1 MTAVEDL
8 SLDAVGFKD
17 FQARYETLRQN
28 HLDGVG
34 GRAMSV
40 FLREGMCGWI
50 RVWMDHDPIGGSKR
64 KSEKYLSRMPI
75 DKETGKDMRKLV
87 GLIASMTLEKLK
99 GA

>member
-1 MTAVEDL
+1 MRNTAC
-8 SLDAVGFKD
+8 FKD

-28 HLDGVG
+28 HLDGLG

-50 RVWMDHDPIGGSKR
+50 RVWMNHHDPIGGSKR
-64 KSEKYLSRMPI
+64 KSEKDLSRMPI
-75 DKETGKDMRKLV
+75 DEETGKDMGELV